1 MSCIYLSFIRFPP
14 HRELPSIS
22 KSAAHGNSFAQASLP
37 PVILVSQP
45 ILRLL
50 RPQLSEHRPCDPEE
64 NLNLDE
70 ELELE
75 VWKFTLEGLLH
86 RPLLH
91 WLVTVLMRN
100 RRDKYLK
107 SILMLV
113 FLYLVFWQLLTYTDF
128 LWMVRPD
135 YKARVPAKQKL
146 TEMLT
151 G

>member
-1 MSCIYLSFIRFPP
+1 MSCIYLSLIRFPP

-50 RPQLSEHRPCDPEE
+50 RPQLSEHRPCDPGE

-70 ELELE
+70 ELDLDDEVLE
-75 VWKFTLEGLLH
+75 AWKFTLEGLLH

-113 FLYLVFWQLLTYTDF
+113 FLYLVF
-128 LWMVRPD
+128 
-135 YKARVPAKQKL
+135 
-146 TEMLT
+146 
-151 G
+151 